1 MQKALSNAGMA
12 GRHVCAQFVS
22 VVQARR
28 GLADDLVKELLLLLR

>member
-12 GRHVCAQFVS
+12 GRHVCAQFVI
-22 VVQARR
+22 VQARQ